1 MNKGLKIVLGILFF
15 PVTIYILIWK
25 SKLSKALKI
34 TLTALWTPLA
44 FCALFIFVGMISA
57 ISDIASGNYVPPEKT
72 EVTTVVTT
80 TTVPETV
87 TTTEEVKT
95 TAPETVM
102 ATEEVKTTVPVTT
115 IETTV
120 PETEAVTE
128 AIKTEKAAEYSLLH
142 GELISTITNTVN
154 DKNVIVIK
162 AKISPSYSN
171 KATIDQ
177 NYFNIEDFV
186 KNQNGSQ
193 FDEIQYWAVAAMT
206 DGSEG
211 KVISFTVNKDMI
223 NSILTDKYFVPI
235 SYGDYVEDLW
245 ILPSLK

>member
-25 SKLSKALKI
+25 SKLSKTLKI

-57 ISDIASGNYVPPEKT
+57 ISDIASGNYVPSEKS

-80 TTVPETV
+80 TTSEPMTTITTTPVTI

-95 TAPETVM
+95 TAP
-102 ATEEVKTTVPVTT
+102 VTI

-120 PETEAVTE
+120 PETETVTE

-193 FDEIQYWAVAAMT
+193 FDEIQYWAVADMT
-206 DGSEG
+206 DGSES

>member
-57 ISDIASGNYVPPEKT
+57 ISDIASGNYVPPEKS

-80 TTVPETV
+80 TTSEPVTTV
-87 TTTEEVKT
+87 TTTTTPVTTTTTTEEVKT
-95 TAPETVM
+95 TAP
-102 ATEEVKTTVPVTT
+102 VTI

-120 PETEAVTE
+120 PETE

-162 AKISPSYSN
+162 AKISPSYNN

-177 NYFNIEDFV
+177 NYFNIENFV

-193 FDEIQYWAVAAMT
+193 FDEIQYWAVADMT
-206 DGSEG
+206 DGSES

-223 NSILTDKYFVPI
+223 NSILTDKHFVPI